1 MLDFTEPFVRL
12 TNQGQVIM
20 AGASM
25 SKSKGNLVNL
35 QDEIA
40 KYGPD
45 AVRLTMLFAGPPE
58 DDVDWADV
66 SPTGSVKWLTR
77 AWRLAQDIGTA
88 GQGADA
94 AAGDAEIRAGV
105 HKLVASATEQT
116 DHKRFNVSVARL
128 MELTTLLRR
137 AVERG
142 ALDEPA
148 G

>member
-20 AGASM
+20 AGAAM

-58 DDVDWADV
+58 DDIDWADV
-66 SPTGSVKWLTR
+66 SPTGSVKWLGR
-77 AWRLAQDIGTA
+77 GWRLAA
-88 GQGADA
+88 GGGGAGLGGGPG
-94 AAGDAEIRAGV
+94 AGGGGGGAPGPKRWAGGPETGGAKRA
-105 HKLVASATEQT
+105 
-116 DHKRFNVSVARL
+116 
-128 MELTTLLRR
+128 
-137 AVERG
+137 
-142 ALDEPA
+142 
-148 G
+148 